1 MKYSASE
8 VDSGSILTL
17 LHAERYDWNKR
28 DERIWSRYLPNTST
42 CTRGRGRGKRRGT
55 GYAYATCSASCGG
68 GRPAKGPKCS
78 LENTVDVDSNAGQR
92 HIANRET

>member
-28 DERIWSRYLPNTST
+28 DERISSRYLPNTST
-42 CTRGRGRGKRRGT
+42 CTRGRGRGERAWHRLR
-55 GYAYATCSASCGG
+55 CLCIRNASCGG
-68 GRPAKGPKCS
+68 GRPAKG
-78 LENTVDVDSNAGQR
+78 T
-92 HIANRET
+92 